1 MLLCLSLATDRG
13 ADAVEI
19 QRVNRFQLQ
28 LNGPIEAGDF
38 KKIEAYL
45 VNPDS
50 AGRDIEAVYLDSPGG
65 NFAEAVRIGKLLR
78 ELLITTVIQTDDATA
93 KVECSSACFL
103 IFAGGIQR
111 SVWWTGH
118 NLPVVELRR
127 PAERPADASGRQPE
141 PALSDDM
148 EYEAR
153 AYLTDMGIADALIE
167 RMLKTSSGAG
177 AVLQKSE
184 LRTLNSMVPYYEGKL
199 RLLCGALTPEEQ
211 QKYTALLLAGA
222 LNEEHPLSKRQGEI
236 ETCRYKVRH
245 NDRLDAF
252 ATHEAAVLGT
262 TQQTR

>member
-1 MLLCLSLATDRG
+1 VLLCLSLVTDRG

-19 QRVNRFQLQ
+19 QRVNKFQLE

-78 ELLITTVIQTDDATA
+78 ELFITTVIQTDDATA

-111 SVWWTGH
+111 SVWWTGR
-118 NLPVVELRR
+118 NLPVVELYR
-127 PAERPADASGRQPE
+127 PDDQPADASGPQPE
-141 PALSDDM
+141 PVFSDDM

-153 AYLTDMGIADALIE
+153 AYLADMGVADALIE
-167 RMLKTSSGAG
+167 RMFKTSSAAG
-177 AVLQKSE
+177 AVLHETE
-184 LRTLNSMVPYYEGKL
+184 LRTLNSMVPYYQGKL
-199 RLLCGALTPEEQ
+199 LLQCGALTPEEQ
-211 QKYTALLLAGA
+211 QKFTALLLAGA
-222 LNEEHPLSKRQGEI
+222 LSEEHPLFKKQGEI

-252 ATHEAAVLGT
+252 ATHEAAAPGAA
-262 TQQTR
+262 QQTR